1 MAASA
6 VSMKPVEV
14 ATKIVK
20 GDVVRPCKAMQLDEA
35 IEEAIRRNVPTL
47 HPYQIL
53 EKATAIKRQVRHHI
67 RKYIIESEKRYVVP
81 RVRWSESD
89 PERLLGRGFAP
100 RTASVEAKVEACR
113 LTLTETVQ
121 EALGRA
127 LSWSEF
133 QQLCAR
139 LFERL
144 GFRARTTVRD
154 GGIDFVAVRMLSNMA
169 GGRNLAKDVV
179 LRRIL
184 LGEAKLV
191 VVGQAKGISP
201 TDQVSP
207 GLIRELH
214 GAIDLIG
221 GHRLSLEQRSR
232 ISGILQELDATSGDP
247 VLGVFI
253 TSGRFSKEG
262 RMIAA
267 RSGIEIIDGEQLAQ
281 ILLREGV
288 GCIAEEGQ
296 KPQFVIEDLRAW
308 IQSEQQ

>member
-1 MAASA
+1 MAAST

-14 ATKIVK
+14 AGKIVK
-20 GDVVRPCKAMQLDEA
+20 GDVVRPCKAIQLDEA

-53 EKATAIKRQVRHHI
+53 EKATEIKRQVRHHI
-67 RKYIIESEKRYVVP
+67 RKYIVESEKRYVVP

-100 RTASVEAKVEACR
+100 RTASAEARAEARR
-113 LTLTETVQ
+113 LTLTETLQ
-121 EALGRA
+121 EALGRE

-139 LFERL
+139 LFETL
-144 GFRARTTVRD
+144 GFRARITLRD

-169 GGRNLAKDVV
+169 SGQNLAKDLV

-184 LGEAKLV
+184 FGEAKLV
-191 VVGQAKGISP
+191 VLGQAKRISP
-201 TDQVSP
+201 ADQVGP

-214 GAIDLIG
+214 GTIDLIG
-221 GHRLSLEQRSR
+221 GRRLSVEPRSPV
-232 ISGILQELDATSGDP
+232 SGILEELNAARGDP
-247 VLGVFI
+247 LLGVFI
-253 TSGRFSKEG
+253 TSGRFSKE
-262 RMIAA
+262 A
-267 RSGIEIIDGEQLAQ
+267 RIVAVQSGIEMIDGEQLAQ
-281 ILLREGV
+281 ILLREGI
-288 GCIAEEGQ
+288 GCRTGEGR

-308 IQSEQQ
+308 MRSEQQ